1 MVHKGGEY
9 ILVYLDNAATSSPKP
24 EEVCIAVEK
33 CIRGNW
39 GNPGRSASKVSN
51 SDDIVYE
58 TRELISNFVNISD
71 PKQVIFT
78 SSATD
83 SLNLAISGILKKG
96 DHVITTSI
104 EHNSVIR
111 PLKHLELENKIELS
125 IVNANTYGYVNPND
139 IKSQI
144 KSNTKLIVTTH
155 ASNVI
160 GTIVPIQEIG
170 KIASQNKI
178 AYLVDCS
185 QTIGVLDIDVQKM
198 NIDMLAFP
206 GHKSLFGPT
215 GIGALYIRPG
225 IDLVPLRYGGTGKLS
240 EGLTQPNEMP
250 YKYESGTSNTIGIA
264 GLNAGI
270 KFILKEGI
278 KNIREYEEHLAKYM
292 INRLKENALIEIY
305 GADDVFDR
313 TAVISVNV
321 KNQNP
326 SEIGYDL
333 LNAFDIITRTGL
345 QCSPLSHKTIGTE
358 KRGTIRFSIGYFNTE
373 KDIDY
378 TIDAIKQI
386 CKTL

>member
-9 ILVYLDNAATSSPKP
+9 ILVYLDNAATSYPKP

-39 GNPGRSASKVSN
+39 GNPGRSVSKVSN

-78 SSATD
+78 SNATD

-125 IVNANTYGYVNPND
+125 IVNANTYGYVNPSD
-139 IKSQI
+139 IKSLI

-215 GIGALYIRPG
+215 GIGALFIRPG
-225 IDLVPLRYGGTGKLS
+225 IDLVPLRYGGTGNLS

-250 YKYESGTSNTIGIA
+250 YKYESGTGNAIGIA

-270 KFILKEGI
+270 KFILKEGL
-278 KNIREYEEHLAKYM
+278 KNIREHEEHLTKYM
-292 INRLKENALIEIY
+292 MNQLKNNRFIQVYGTENM
-305 GADDVFDR
+305 VDR
-313 TAVISVNV
+313 TSVISINV

-345 QCSPLSHKTIGTE
+345 QCSPLSHKTIETE
-358 KRGTIRFSIGYFNTE
+358 KSGTIRFSIGYFNTE

-378 TIDAIKQI
+378 TIDAINQI